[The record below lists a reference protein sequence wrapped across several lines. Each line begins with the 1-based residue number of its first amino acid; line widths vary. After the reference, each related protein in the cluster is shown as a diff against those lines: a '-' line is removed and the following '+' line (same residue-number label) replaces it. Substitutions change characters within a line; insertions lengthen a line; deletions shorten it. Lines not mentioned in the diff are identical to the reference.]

1 MIGSKLVLAGT
12 LGLVGAGA
20 VCPLCGSPPDALGA
34 KPGAVAASM
43 AAVPADTTHVRLA
56 IEGMTCGSCATT
68 AKIILRRI
76 PGVFEASVSYDSA
89 SAVVV
94 FDPAVTSPKVMIE
107 QLDQMA
113 GYTARVVEG
122 PQAIGVEKPEGAAK
136 PEDATDR
143 TDSQ

>member
-1 MIGSKLVLAGT
+1 MIGSELVLVWI
-12 LGLVGAGA
+12 LGSVGAGA
-20 VCPLCGSPPDALGA
+20 LCPLCNSPPDGIGM
-34 KPGAVAASM
+34 KPGAVTASM

-56 IEGMTCGSCATT
+56 IEGMTCGGCALT
-68 AKIILRRI
+68 AKIILKRI

-113 GYTARVVEG
+113 GYSARVVEG
-122 PQAIGVEKPEGAAK
+122 PQAIGVAKPEVAAK

-143 TDSQ
+143 TDGQ

>member
-1 MIGSKLVLAGT
+1 MIGSKLVLIGM
-12 LGLVGAGA
+12 LGSVGAGA
-20 VCPLCGSPPDALGA
+20 VCPLCGSSADAIGA
-34 KPGAVAASM
+34 EPGAVAASM
-43 AAVPADTTHVRLA
+43 VKATADTTHVRLA

-68 AKIILRRI
+68 AKIILKRI

-94 FDPAVTSPKVMIE
+94 FDSAVISPKVMIE
-107 QLDQMA
+107 QLEQMA
-113 GYTARVVEG
+113 GYNARVVEG
-122 PQAIGVEKPEGAAK
+122 PQAIGVAKPEGAAK